1 MSPIGFVAQ
10 LQRYACSRLAE
21 CAVGTAQSSSPAL
34 EVATG
39 VILVSAPID
48 RRACPIDCFAQ
59 SNEYFHRLIRCHMAD
74 NGKLLKITTSH
85 GSIVVEDSG
94 GPGIPLLMIHG
105 NSSCREVFGRQVQDP
120 AFAHR
125 RTIALDLPG
134 HGGSADADDPDR
146 SYTRQGLTDLVV
158 EVLSMLDVREA
169 VVLGWSL
176 GGHVGIQMLSRFP
189 RVVGLIITGT
199 PPVSRG
205 GLGQP
210 LGRAL
215 PPPSGRWACRVLAFA
230 APFQPACGALP
241 ERHRRLSGRRSTA
254 VMSVAYLASAASSRA
269 RSRKARRAAEG
280 LRRPG

>member
-1 MSPIGFVAQ
+1 
-10 LQRYACSRLAE
+10 
-21 CAVGTAQSSSPAL
+21 
-34 EVATG
+34 
-39 VILVSAPID
+39 
-48 RRACPIDCFAQ
+48 
-59 SNEYFHRLIRCHMAD
+59 MAD

-125 RTIALDLPG
+125 RMIALDLPG

-199 PPVSRG
+199 PPVGRG
-205 GLGQP
+205 GVSEGFATSPHRGLPSKRSFSGAEAERFARMIFGNPVEPFLLDAVRRTDGRFREVLFGAVRAGEGLGQR
-210 LGRAL
+210 GAVESS
-215 PPPSGRWACRVLAFA
+215 PS
-230 APFQPACGALP
+230 
-241 ERHRRLSGRRSTA
+241 
-254 VMSVAYLASAASSRA
+254 
-269 RSRKARRAAEG
+269 RSR
-280 LRRPG
+280 